1 MSIAVE
7 IITPER
13 LVKQVQA
20 DSVVVPAIDGEL
32 GILPHHTPL
41 VAQMKSGEIRL
52 RSGDALELF
61 AVSGG
66 FIEVQNNTVRV
77 FAETA
82 EMAEEINLERARQA
96 AERAKEVLKA
106 SRHEVDLAQAEAAL
120 RRALVRLHVAEN
132 LRRKS
137 QFQRPV

>member
-41 VAQMKSGEIRL
+41 VAQMKSWEIRL